1 MANVISVQ
9 ENSYTSQLNV
19 TVIPQTVGKTI
30 RCLYNDGLSVTTLN
44 TSLIIHTIGLICYL
58 IPYLFKRSC
67 TPNNSHP
74 RIASTPGAQ

>member
-30 RCLYNDGLSVTTLN
+30 RCLYDDGLSITTLN
-44 TSLIIHTIGLICYL
+44 TSLVIHTIGLL
-58 IPYLFKRSC
+58 PYTVFIQKKL
-67 TPNNSHP
+67 HP
-74 RIASTPGAQ
+74 K